1 MRTYSLR
8 PLAAAAVFAI
18 GGLALVGCT
27 TSKPEQR
34 ATASTERS
42 SINAQIDAT
51 LSRLYSN
58 VPGSRDM
65 VANAKGVL
73 VFPSVVGGSFVI
85 GAEYGHGA
93 LRVNGGTHSYYNIAA
108 GSVGWQVGAQSKA
121 IIYLFMNQDALE
133 KFRNSKGWTAGVDA
147 TVAVASMGANG
158 TIDTNTV
165 KQPVV
170 GFVLANAGLEIGA
183 SLQGMKITP
192 EAR

>member
-1 MRTYSLR
+1 MRTYSFR
-8 PLAAAAVFAI
+8 PLAAAALLAI

-27 TSKPEQR
+27 TSRPDQR
-34 ATASTERS
+34 AAAGTERT
-42 SINAQIDAT
+42 SINAQVDAT

-58 VPGSRDM
+58 VPGAREM
-65 VANAKGVL
+65 VAESKGVL

-93 LRVNGGTHSYYNIAA
+93 LRVSGSTSGYYNIAA
-108 GSVGWQVGAQSKA
+108 GSVGLQVGAQSKA
-121 IIYLFMNQDALE
+121 IIYLFMSQESLD

-147 TVAVASMGANG
+147 TVAVASLGANG
-158 TIDTNTV
+158 TVDTASV

>member
-34 ATASTERS
+34 ATASTERA

-58 VPGSRDM
+58 VPGSREM
-65 VANAKGVL
+65 VAESKGVL

-93 LRVNGGTHSYYNIAA
+93 LRVNGSTQAYYNIAA

-121 IIYLFMNQDALE
+121 IIYLFMSQEALE